1 MRTSEVI
8 QAWKTILSGRRP
20 SLAIELTR
28 ECPLRCPG
36 CYAYEEGHV
45 SGMNLRQL
53 HDKRG
58 DELVQGVLALVD
70 EYRPLHLS
78 LVGGDPLVRHREVTQ
93 LLPLLNARGVY
104 TQVVTSAFRVI
115 PEEWTRIDRLNIVV
129 SIDGLQP
136 EHDQRRKPATYARIL
151 ESIRDRQV
159 TVHCTITGQMMKR
172 ANYLRDFV
180 EFWSAR
186 PEIRKIWMSMFTPQ
200 AGADSPEILRAEE
213 RLQAVGELSRLR
225 TEFPK
230 LDMRESVL
238 REFLNPPASPEH
250 CIFAQT
256 THTISADLES
266 RVTPCQFGGNPDCS
280 QCGCIASMGLAAVGN
295 YKVVGSITA
304 GDVYRVSTSLSKA
317 MKKWKRAA

>member
-1 MRTSEVI
+1 
-8 QAWKTILSGRRP
+8 
-20 SLAIELTR
+20 
-28 ECPLRCPG
+28 
-36 CYAYEEGHV
+36 
-45 SGMNLRQL
+45 
-53 HDKRG
+53 
-58 DELVQGVLALVD
+58 
-70 EYRPLHLS
+70 
-78 LVGGDPLVRHREVTQ
+78 
-93 LLPLLNARGVY
+93 
-104 TQVVTSAFRVI
+104 
-115 PEEWTRIDRLNIVV
+115 
-129 SIDGLQP
+129 
-136 EHDQRRKPATYARIL
+136 
-151 ESIRDRQV
+151 
-159 TVHCTITGQMMKR
+159 
-172 ANYLRDFV
+172 
-180 EFWSAR
+180 
-186 PEIRKIWMSMFTPQ
+186 
-200 AGADSPEILRAEE
+200 
-213 RLQAVGELSRLR
+213 VGELSRLR